1 MQIQI
6 ELQSQLIELRQ
17 LVGELNQEYDRLSSD
32 GQHILDN
39 ICDLISEIDV
49 TKCNQ
54 EVFKDVVSS
63 IDEGV
68 SLKNQFPRVMA
79 DLPD

>member
-1 MQIQI
+1 MKIHTINNI

-49 TKCNQ
+49 TQC
-54 EVFKDVVSS
+54 
-63 IDEGV
+63 
-68 SLKNQFPRVMA
+68 
-79 DLPD
+79 